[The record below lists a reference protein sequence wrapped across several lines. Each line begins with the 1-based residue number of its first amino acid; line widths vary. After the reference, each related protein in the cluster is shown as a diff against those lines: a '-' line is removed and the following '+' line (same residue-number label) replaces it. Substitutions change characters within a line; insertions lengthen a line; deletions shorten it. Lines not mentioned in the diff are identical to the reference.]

1 MEHSLVLATRNPG
14 KVRELRQLV
23 DDLPA
28 LQQVQVLGA
37 ADLDEVPE
45 VAETGVTFEE
55 NARLKS
61 RAVAQTTN
69 LPAIADDSGLTV
81 DVLGAAPGVWSAMW
95 SGKTGDDQANIDL
108 LLAQLADV
116 DERRLTAYFSSTV
129 VLTLPDGTERVRSGR
144 VDGRLTRQQRGSNGF
159 GYDPI
164 FLLPDGRT
172 LAEYSDEEKN
182 AISHRGNAFR
192 ELIPDFVELL
202 GRA

>member
-14 KVRELRQLV
+14 KVRELRQLLEG
-23 DDLPA
+23 LPA
-28 LQQVQVLGA
+28 LQQMQVLGA
-37 ADLDEVPE
+37 ADLDDVPE

-61 RAVAQTTN
+61 RAVAQATN

-95 SGKTGDDQANIDL
+95 SGQTGDDQANIDL
-108 LLAQLADV
+108 LLAQLAEV
-116 DERRLTAYFSSTV
+116 EERRLTAYFSSTV

-192 ELIPDFVELL
+192 ELIPDLVELS
-202 GRA
+202 GGS